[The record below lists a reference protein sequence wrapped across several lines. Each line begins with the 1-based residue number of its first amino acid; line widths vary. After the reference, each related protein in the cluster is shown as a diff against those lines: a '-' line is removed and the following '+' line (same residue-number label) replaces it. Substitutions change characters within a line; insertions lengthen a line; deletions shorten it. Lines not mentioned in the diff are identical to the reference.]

1 MTKLLGKCSH
11 WNLFQAFNASICLLA
26 NHERSKLLKAPKS
39 QTPDHTQNHPSSALI
54 PNWTFSVTSSIPGN
68 LSTWMDSQNKTKNTN
83 TTRKWPILYPIP
95 TGFASRRS
103 VQSHQMMKK
112 IGITP
117 PTSRQIQVFDLNNTH
132 SDSEP
137 RKTPNLLQRRTEPTK
152 SKDV

>member
-1 MTKLLGKCSH
+1 
-11 WNLFQAFNASICLLA
+11 
-26 NHERSKLLKAPKS
+26 
-39 QTPDHTQNHPSSALI
+39 
-54 PNWTFSVTSSIPGN
+54 
-68 LSTWMDSQNKTKNTN
+68 
-83 TTRKWPILYPIP
+83 
-95 TGFASRRS
+95 
-103 VQSHQMMKK
+103 MMKK